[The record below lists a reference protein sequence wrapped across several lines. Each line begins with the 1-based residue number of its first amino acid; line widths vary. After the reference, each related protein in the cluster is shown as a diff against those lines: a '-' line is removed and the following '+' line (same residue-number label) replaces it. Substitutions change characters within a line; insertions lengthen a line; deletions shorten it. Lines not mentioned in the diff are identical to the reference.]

1 MNTIIYTS
9 TKPRRLAYQRVLSR
23 WHIKSVLEVP
33 EDSLELFNNEWI
45 DETTRVLAEEM
56 FK

>member
-1 MNTIIYTS
+1 MTTIYTS
-9 TKPRRLAYQRVLSR
+9 TKTRRIAYQRVLSR

-33 EDSLELFNNEWI
+33 QDNLELFNNDWI
-45 DETTRVLAEEM
+45 DEVTRVLAEEI